1 MQTQNYSTSIAAS
14 KERVWNVL
22 WGDET
27 FRDWA
32 SIIDEGQYMVGE
44 LAEGSKVQ
52 FLSGDGGYGV
62 LSLIEKLVPNEYV
75 SIRQLADVKAGKEQ
89 PRTDG
94 EGDWAGGRESYS
106 LHEADGL
113 TTLTVSLDV
122 PEAHAA
128 DFESTMPRALQRIK
142 ELAEA

>member
-1 MQTQNYSTSIAAS
+1 MQTQKYSISIAAS
-14 KERVWNVL
+14 RERVWNVL
-22 WGDET
+22 WRDET

-44 LAEGSKVQ
+44 LAEGSQVQ
-52 FLSGDGGYGV
+52 FLSESGYGV
-62 LSLIEKLVPNEYV
+62 ISLIEKLVANEYV
-75 SIRQLADVKAGKEQ
+75 SIRQLADVKDGKEQ

-106 LHEADGL
+106 LHEANGL